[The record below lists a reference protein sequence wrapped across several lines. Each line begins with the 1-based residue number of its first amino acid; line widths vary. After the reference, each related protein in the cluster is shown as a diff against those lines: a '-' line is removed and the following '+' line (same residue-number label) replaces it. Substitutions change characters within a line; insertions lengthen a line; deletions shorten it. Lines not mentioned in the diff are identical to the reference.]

1 MQYFILY
8 DPTQKGCRGQIR
20 HPFRCYFM
28 NIRNDTLYIII
39 RLCVYP
45 ETNPQLLLRSIYLR

>member
-1 MQYFILY
+1 MHYFILY

-20 HPFRCYFM
+20 HPFCYYFM

-45 ETNPQLLLRSIYLR
+45 ETDLLQLLHSIYLH

>member
-1 MQYFILY
+1 MHYFILY
-8 DPTQKGCRGQIR
+8 KSMQKGCREQIR
-20 HPFRCYFM
+20 HPFCYYFM

-45 ETNPQLLLRSIYLR
+45 ETGLQLLLHSICLR